1 MKKKVWVDRGSWKLY
16 PNIFTILVGRPGYG
30 KGGAV
35 NPAIGILNEANSA
48 NILSDRLT
56 IEYVLERLSKGFG
69 TTVPNAAPAVAGI
82 SQQSFTL
89 GKEASAVIFA
99 PELSIFVSST
109 HTLQILSDLWDARD
123 GKFHYG
129 TRHKGEWH
137 IQDPCLSMLAAS
149 APDWLIKTIP
159 TDAVGGGF
167 TRRVNF
173 VLASKPTPK
182 INPWPVYNGAG
193 QHRAMLIED
202 LRSIGNLRGEF
213 KFDAGAKAD
222 FEKLFKETLGEWEDE
237 ATASY
242 ITTKWAHSTKL
253 AMVLSAARSD
263 DLVITVGDF
272 AAARDMVDK
281 VTTDLKTVFRGAGTG
296 DYVTACDK
304 IIQYLEMK
312 PGASRREIMGFA
324 WKYVHSAELDVCL
337 VTLEQGNVIESKQRG
352 NNTVYF
358 KK

>member
-1 MKKKVWVDRGSWKLY
+1 M
-16 PNIFTILVGRPGYG
+16 PNLFTILVGRPGYG

-35 NPAIGILNEANSA
+35 NPAVGILNEANSA
-48 NILSDRLT
+48 NVLSDRLT
-56 IEYVLERLSKGFG
+56 IEYVLERLSKGF
-69 TTVPNAAPAVAGI
+69 AATAPGATP
-82 SQQSFTL
+82 QSFTL
-89 GKEASAVIFA
+89 GKEASAMIFA

-109 HTLQILSDLWDARD
+109 HTLQILSDLWDARE

-149 APDWLIKTIP
+149 APDWLIRTIP

-173 VLASKPTPK
+173 VLASKPSVKT
-182 INPWPVYNGAG
+182 NAWPVYNGAG
-193 QHRAMLIED
+193 QVRQELIED
-202 LRSIGNLRGEF
+202 LRRISQLQGEF
-213 KFDAGAKAD
+213 KFDSGAKLD
-222 FEKLFKETLGEWEDE
+222 FEKLFGETLGEWEDE

-253 AMVLSAARSD
+253 AMVLSASRGD
-263 DLVITVGDF
+263 DLVITAADF
-272 AAARDMVDK
+272 AAARGMVDQ

-304 IIQYLEMK
+304 IVQYLEMK

-337 VTLEQGNVIESKQRG
+337 VTLEQGNMIESRQRG